1 MLADARAGTVAREPR
16 TRDCG
21 GRDEWARVCGVGGG
35 ATTWRRRGL
44 GGGGKGG
51 GGDGGGG
58 EGEGVGRG
66 RRAATGRTSGE
77 RARTAD
83 SMAMQERCGARRLP
97 GDPAVPDELSR

>member
-21 GRDEWARVCGVGGG
+21 GNDEWARVCGVGGG
-35 ATTWRRRGL
+35 ASTWRRRGL

-66 RRAATGRTSGE
+66 RRGGDGTHLGREGE
-77 RARTAD
+77 NSRQHGDAREMWCSEA
-83 SMAMQERCGARRLP
+83 
-97 GDPAVPDELSR
+97 SR